1 MVTAL
6 VLLKVERGKINEVG
20 EQMAAIRGVSEVYSV
35 GGRFDLVAIIRV
47 QTNEEMAEI
56 VTEQMLHIDGIT
68 DSETLIAFR
77 MFSKHDL
84 EAMFSIGIE

>member
-6 VLLKVERGKINEVG
+6 VLLKVARGKINEVG
-20 EQMAAIRGVSEVYSV
+20 EQMAAIGGVSEVYSV

-77 MFSKHDL
+77 MFSRHDL

>member
-1 MVTAL
+1 
-6 VLLKVERGKINEVG
+6 
-20 EQMAAIRGVSEVYSV
+20 MAAIGGVSEVYSV

-47 QTNEEMAEI
+47 QSNEEMAEI
-56 VTEQMLHIDGIT
+56 VTERMLLIDGIT

-77 MFSKHDL
+77 MFSRHDL